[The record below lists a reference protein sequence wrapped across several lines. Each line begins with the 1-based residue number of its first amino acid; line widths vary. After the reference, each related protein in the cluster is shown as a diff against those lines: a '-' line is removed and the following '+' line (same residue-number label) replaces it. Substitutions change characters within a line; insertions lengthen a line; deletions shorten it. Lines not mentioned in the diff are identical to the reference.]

1 LKRKFVRPRK
11 RLGQNFLYDPAI
23 AEKIVSA
30 ADPARGEAVV
40 ELGPGRGILTRAL
53 AARGVRLIGL
63 ELDSALFAEL
73 NAEHGG
79 SGSGAASHNAESGLE
94 FLNVDFTTV
103 RLGRLLAERG
113 LERCVLMGNI
123 PYYLT
128 REVLFGFLVDEV
140 AAVDRAVIMVQKEVG
155 ERIVSPPGS
164 RVYGITSVV
173 LQSLYD
179 VKMLMRVAPGS
190 FFPRPKVASV
200 VLGFR
205 PLEEPLVGAGEL
217 PAFQSLVKNLFQQ
230 RRKTIHNTL
239 RSFYD
244 LSDAQLDTVTAQA
257 GVDPGA
263 RPETLGKEDFYRL
276 SKSLAQVGK
285 S

>member
-1 LKRKFVRPRK
+1 LKRKNVRPKK

-23 AEKIVSA
+23 AGKIVSA
-30 ADPARGEAVV
+30 AGLVPGETVV

-53 AARGVRLIGL
+53 AERGIRLIGL
-63 ELDSALFAEL
+63 ELDSALFEEL
-73 NAEHGG
+73 NAERGG

-94 FLNVDFTTV
+94 LLNVDFTDI

-128 REVLFGFLVDEV
+128 REVLFGFLVDEH
-140 AAVDRAVIMVQKEVG
+140 ASVDRAVIMLQKEVG

-164 RVYGITSVV
+164 RVYGITSVI

-179 VKMLMRVAPGS
+179 VKVLMKVAPGS
-190 FFPRPKVASV
+190 FFPPPKVASV

-205 PLEEPLVGAGEL
+205 RLARPLVDADEL
-217 PAFQSLVKNLFQQ
+217 PAFQALVKNLFQQ
-230 RRKTIHNTL
+230 RRKIIHNTL
-239 RSFYD
+239 RSFYK
-244 LSDAQLDTVTAQA
+244 LSDEQLSALAQAA
-257 GVDPGA
+257 GVDTGA
-263 RPETLGKEDFYRL
+263 RPEALAKEDFYRL
-276 SKSLAQVGK
+276 SKSLSQVD
-285 S
+285 